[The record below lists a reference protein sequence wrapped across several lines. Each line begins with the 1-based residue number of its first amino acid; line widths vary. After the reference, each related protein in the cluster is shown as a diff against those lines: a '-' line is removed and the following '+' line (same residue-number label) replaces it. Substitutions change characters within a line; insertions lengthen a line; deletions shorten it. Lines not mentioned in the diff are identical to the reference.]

1 MIQMAQGHP
10 HIIQER
16 GQGSCQR
23 GNKLA
28 CILYSDQLLHGDD
41 VLNGE
46 ISVVGGTDECEE
58 FNSAISP
65 RRQVCQANTSQ
76 DDFDQLR
83 RNSCERNR

>member
-1 MIQMAQGHP
+1 MAQGPP

-28 CILYSDQLLHGDD
+28 CILYSDLLSFVSLVYQLLHGDD

-46 ISVVGGTDECEE
+46 IADVGGTGECEG
-58 FNSAISP
+58 FNSVISP
-65 RRQVCQANTSQ
+65 
-76 DDFDQLR
+76 
-83 RNSCERNR
+83 